1 MFNFDKTLIKLDL
14 EEFQELFLWAV
25 ISGLPDMMHMLWSH
39 GEDYLRKALI
49 GEYVSNLM
57 IETGEKHRMAD
68 DAISK
73 YRCTKKYDQFFV
85 LFFVCFLIERK
96 KTINLYGPFD

>member
-1 MFNFDKTLIKLDL
+1 MDLELLKILYRDWMCNFDKTLVKLDL

-49 GEYVSNLM
+49 GEHVSNLM
-57 IETGEKHRMAD
+57 NEFGEKHRMRD
-68 DAISK
+68 DVLSK
-73 YRCTKKYDQFFV
+73 YRCTKKYGHYFVILCMFF
-85 LFFVCFLIERK
+85 
-96 KTINLYGPFD
+96 N